1 MSHNVVTCD
10 VDCVV
15 STAYCYCS
23 SGDEVDSHVWSYKAW
38 FSTVISCFSTAL
50 IGAFRSLLFTRW
62 FVSTFCNETI
72 LDNEI
77 MVSFNVESLF
87 TNIPIDAAVQAALQK
102 LENDPSLA
110 DRTMLTPAQITDLL
124 TFDGTTTRI
133 SISAVI
139 ANLYMES
146 FKEQAITTSSYKP
159 RIWKHYVNNTFTIL
173 GREKRIWL
181 LTAFKQPAAFDL
193 LHHGDRESQKTRL
206 PWHHSFKRTR
216 RRLTASI
223 YRKHMHTDHYLA
235 YDSHDSRSLECRIV
249 NCLYKRTKCLVTKP
263 SVISKEKKL
272 LSSVLVSNGY
282 PFPSCRNSPRPENET
297 AVPNLPTSSKLL
309 WFYLMSKVFPN
320 SFANSHNRKAY
331 LLFSSLRL
339 CKISQL
345 VQPKDAVNSA

>member
-1 MSHNVVTCD
+1 MD
-10 VDCVV
+10 
-15 STAYCYCS
+15 
-23 SGDEVDSHVWSYKAW
+23 
-38 FSTVISCFSTAL
+38 
-50 IGAFRSLLFTRW
+50 
-62 FVSTFCNETI
+62 
-72 LDNEI
+72 
-77 MVSFNVESLF
+77 
-87 TNIPIDAAVQAALQK
+87 
-102 LENDPSLA
+102 
-110 DRTMLTPAQITDLL
+110 
-124 TFDGTTTRI
+124 
-133 SISAVI
+133 
-139 ANLYMES
+139 
-146 FKEQAITTSSYKP
+146 
-159 RIWKHYVNNTFTIL
+159 NTFTIL

-193 LHHGDRESQKTRL
+193 LHHGDRERQKTRL

-235 YDSHDSRSLECRIV
+235 YDSHDPRSLECRIV
-249 NCLYKRTKCLVTKP
+249 TCLYKRTKRLVTKP

-339 CKISQL
+339 CKTSQL
-345 VQPKDAVNSA
+345 VQPKDAVNPT